1 MKLTAIIQVEDG
13 KIKNR
18 KAAIDLFAGLKDGK
32 YLLEINNHDKRTS
45 PQNRYYFGLVIPIVQ
60 QGIKDLGHD
69 LTKDETHEFLKSK
82 FNLIEVVNKNTGEY
96 ELIPQSTTR
105 LNKEEFGD
113 YIRKI
118 QLFAADFLGLVI
130 PDPGTQLTFYESE
143 EQKL

>member
-1 MKLTAIIQVEDG
+1 MKQWAIIQIESG
-13 KIKNR
+13 EIKNR
-18 KAAIDLFAGLKDGK
+18 KAAIELFKGLKDGR
-32 YLLEINNHDKRTS
+32 YILEVNSYDKRTG

-143 EQKL
+143 EERL